1 VLCALACVEKQDD
14 LQAVT
19 TAIRAIYLP
28 WAEEAARYLQKIV
41 EKNGYP
47 GGDCTTSR
55 PDKTLE
61 AKECVLFVDGLR
73 FDAAKQ
79 LAESLTNRGM
89 HVEETVTWAA
99 LPTVTAT
106 AKPAV
111 AARIFGLDF
120 ENRETSVASEF
131 SAISDYHLKKALNAS
146 VGVMEKHGLYG
157 TDKNQHST
165 ESNQNKWCEFG
176 NIDHEGHVLGWK
188 LAKYLNGILGEIK
201 ERIEFL
207 IQSGW
212 KCVRVV
218 TDHGW
223 LLMPGGLPKTE
234 LHSALTENKWGRC
247 AVIKPGA
254 NVTERLFSWYWNPN
268 QYFALA
274 DGISCYR
281 KGLEYAHGGL
291 SLQECLTLELTV
303 FSQNGLETSQA
314 SIEITDVVW
323 KGLRCK
329 VAVDGEF
336 SSLMLDIRKQAGNAS
351 SSIVMNVKPIKT
363 SGLGSVVVED
373 EDLEGSEATIVLLNE
388 KGELVAQQRTIIG
401 GGNT

>member
-1 VLCALACVEKQDD
+1 
-14 LQAVT
+14 
-19 TAIRAIYLP
+19 
-28 WAEEAARYLQKIV
+28 
-41 EKNGYP
+41 
-47 GGDCTTSR
+47 
-55 PDKTLE
+55 
-61 AKECVLFVDGLR
+61 
-73 FDAAKQ
+73 
-79 LAESLTNRGM
+79 M
-89 HVEETVTWAA
+89 
-99 LPTVTAT
+99 
-106 AKPAV
+106 
-111 AARIFGLDF
+111 
-120 ENRETSVASEF
+120 
-131 SAISDYHLKKALNAS
+131 
-146 VGVMEKHGLYG
+146 
-157 TDKNQHST
+157 
-165 ESNQNKWCEFG
+165 
-176 NIDHEGHVLGWK
+176 LGWK

-336 SSLMLDIRKQAGNAS
+336 SSLVLDIRKQAGNAS
-351 SSIVMNVKPIKT
+351 TSMVMNVKPIKT
-363 SGLGSVVVED
+363 SGIGSVVVED